1 MDQEKNTTLF
11 DQFPPVPT
19 AAWEERI
26 QADLKGADY
35 EKKLV
40 WKTPE
45 GLKVRPYYRAE
56 HLEGLLSVG
65 ILPGEAPYVRGNK
78 PRGND
83 WTIRQ
88 DFEEPDPA
96 KANELARQALDKGA
110 ESVGLQAV
118 KAGSKEALAELLNG
132 IRMEETPVHFLQST
146 YDPVFLDHLAGV
158 AGTGDAKG
166 SLNADPMGRYLLY
179 KKFRQGPEEDM
190 GQVAGLLDKAKAL
203 LPHIMVINVNGQHIH
218 NAGGSAVQ
226 EAAFALSQGNEYLAQ
241 LTAKGIPVEDI
252 TPRMQF
258 TLATGSAYF
267 MEIAKIRAIRMLWA
281 IIVAQYQTSSPGDG
295 RMKIH
300 AVTSNWN
307 KSVYDPY
314 VNMLRTTT
322 EAMAAS
328 IGGVDSMTV
337 SPFDSS
343 YKKPDPFSFRMA
355 RNQQIILKHEAYFD
369 KVADPAAGSYYVENL
384 TDSLARAA
392 WDLFLQTEEQGG
404 FIQAVASGF
413 IQKAVEVVCQK
424 RDMDIAMR
432 KQVFVGTNLYPNT
445 EERVLDKVV
454 PTAKLSDL
462 AGLRQYRGAQAF
474 EALRMAVESHAGK
487 GLDTPRVFLFTYGNP
502 AMRKARA
509 GFSSNFFG
517 VAGYEII
524 DNLGFPDP
532 DSGVKAALESG
543 AHIVV
548 LCSSDEEYEEM
559 VPAANQIKKEAPNT
573 QVVVA
578 GNPKD
583 LTDTLKAAGADDFIH
598 LRTNVL
604 KSLTR
609 YNEVLGVV

>member
-1 MDQEKNTTLF
+1 MDQEKNATLF

-19 AAWEERI
+19 AVWEEKI
-26 QADLKGADY
+26 EADLKGADY

-40 WKTPE
+40 WRTPE
-45 GLKVRPYYRAE
+45 GLKVRPYYRTE
-56 HLEGLLSVG
+56 HLEGLLPVG
-65 ILPGEAPYVRGNK
+65 ILPGEAPYARGNEST
-78 PRGND
+78 GND

-88 DFEEPDPA
+88 DFEETDPA
-96 KANELARQALDKGA
+96 TANELARQALDKGA
-110 ESVGLQAV
+110 ESVGLMV
-118 KAGSKEALAELLNG
+118 SGPGSKDDLSMLLKG

-146 YDPVFLDHLAGV
+146 YDPAFLDHLADI
-158 AGTGDAKG
+158 AGTADAKG
-166 SLNADPMGRYLLY
+166 SLNADPLGRYLLY
-179 KKFRQGPEEDM
+179 KKFHQGADEDM
-190 GQVAGLLDKAKAL
+190 DQLGELLKKAIAL
-203 LPHIMVINVNGQHIH
+203 LPGVSVINVNGQYIH
-218 NAGGSAVQ
+218 NAGGNAVQ
-226 EAAFALSQGNEYLAQ
+226 EIAFALSQGNEYLAL
-241 LTAKGIPVEDI
+241 LTARGIPVANI
-252 TPRMQF
+252 TPRLQF
-258 TLATGSAYF
+258 TLAIGSAYF

-281 IIVAQYQTSSPGDG
+281 KIVEQYAGASPDDG
-295 RMKIH
+295 RTHIH

-328 IGGVDSMTV
+328 IGGVDSMTIG
-337 SPFDSS
+337 PFDSS

-355 RNQQIILKHEAYFD
+355 RNQQIILKNEAYFD
-369 KVADPAAGSYYVENL
+369 KVADPAAGSYYIENL

-404 FIQAVASGF
+404 FTQAVASNF
-413 IQKAVEVVCQK
+413 IRKSVEVVCQK

-445 EERVLDKVV
+445 EERVLDKVE

-474 EALRMAVESHAGK
+474 EALRMAVENHASK

-509 GFSSNFFG
+509 GFSANFFG

-524 DNLGFPDP
+524 DNLGFPDVN
-532 DSGVKAALESG
+532 SGVKATLDSG

-559 VPAANQIKKEAPNT
+559 ATAASQIKKEAPNT

-583 LTDTLKAAGADDFIH
+583 LVDKLKAAGVDDFIH
-598 LRTNVL
+598 MRTNVL
-604 KSLTR
+604 EALMR

>member
-19 AAWEERI
+19 SAWEEKI
-26 QADLKGADY
+26 EADLKGADY

-40 WKTPE
+40 WRTPE

-56 HLEGLLSVG
+56 HLEGLLPVG
-65 ILPGEAPYVRGNK
+65 TLPGEAPYARGNQSK
-78 PRGND
+78 GND
-83 WTIRQ
+83 WIIRQ
-88 DFEEPDPA
+88 DFEETDPV
-96 KANELARQALDKGA
+96 KANALARKALDKGA
-110 ESVGLQAV
+110 ESVGLQAT
-118 KAGSKEALAELLNG
+118 KTGSPEALAELLDG
-132 IRMEETPVHFLQST
+132 IRLEDTPVHFLQST
-146 YDPVFLDHLAGV
+146 YEPAFLDHLAGV
-158 AGTGDAKG
+158 AGTADARG
-166 SLNADPMGRYLLY
+166 SLNADPLGRYLLY
-179 KKFRQGPEEDM
+179 KKFHDGQDEDLA
-190 GQVAGLLDKAKAL
+190 QLAELLSKAKAK
-203 LPHIMVINVNGQHIH
+203 LPRFSVIRVNGQYIH

-226 EAAFALSQGNEYLAQ
+226 EIAFALSQGNEYLAQ
-241 LTAKGIPVEDI
+241 LTARGIPVADI

-258 TLATGSAYF
+258 TLAIGSAYF
-267 MEIAKIRAIRMLWA
+267 MEIAKVRAIRMLWA
-281 IIVAQYQTSSPGDG
+281 KIVEQYADASPEDG
-295 RMKIH
+295 RMEIH
-300 AVTSNWN
+300 AVTSGWN

-337 SPFDSS
+337 GPFDSS

-355 RNQQIILKHEAYFD
+355 RNQQIILKNEAYFD
-369 KVADPAAGSYYVENL
+369 KVADPAAGSYYIENL

-392 WDLFLQTEEQGG
+392 WDLFLQTEDQGG
-404 FIQAVASGF
+404 FIQAVASDF
-413 IQKAVEVVCQK
+413 IRKSVEVVCQK

-445 EERVLDKVV
+445 EERVLDKVE

-474 EALRMAVESHAGK
+474 EALRMAVENHASK
-487 GLDTPRVFLFTYGNP
+487 GLDVPRVFLFTYGNP

-509 GFSSNFFG
+509 GFSANFFG

-524 DNLGFPDP
+524 DNLGFPDV

-548 LCSSDEEYEEM
+548 LCSSDEEYVEM
-559 VPAANQIKKEAPNT
+559 APAASQIKEEAPNT

-583 LTDTLKAAGADDFIH
+583 LVDKLKAAGVDDFIH
-598 LRTNVL
+598 VRTNVL
-604 KSLTR
+604 EALTR